1 LAPVRLAEEID
12 TVLPP
17 AASADENATTTDVN
31 DTSSEPTF
39 VTNVNEFVAT
49 VADADPLYSLSDAVN
64 EPPIVN
70 DFCEIVAVVVG
81 APVNDNE

>member
-1 LAPVRLAEEID
+1 MD
-12 TVLPP
+12 TVLPDP
-17 AASADENATTTDVN
+17 AVALSNSTTTDVN

-64 EPPIVN
+64 DPPIVN
-70 DFCEIVAVVVG
+70 YFCEIVAVVVG

>member
-1 LAPVRLAEEID
+1 MD
-12 TVLPP
+12 TVLPDP
-17 AASADENATTTDVN
+17 AVALSNSTTTDVN

>member
-1 LAPVRLAEEID
+1 MD
-12 TVLPP
+12 TVLPDP
-17 AASADENATTTDVN
+17 AVALSNSTTTDVN

-81 APVNDNE
+81 APVNDNV

>member
-1 LAPVRLAEEID
+1 MD
-12 TVLPP
+12 TVLPDP
-17 AASADENATTTDVN
+17 AVALSNSTTTDVN
-31 DTSSEPTF
+31 DSSSEPTF

-64 EPPIVN
+64 DPPIVN